1 MNGGTAT
8 DARTTRARELDE
20 ATLVERGRR
29 VLRMEA
35 DALAEAERRLDAS
48 FARAVQLISG
58 SSGRVIVAGVG
69 KSGLIGRKIAATL
82 TSTGSPATFLHPVE
96 GLHGDLG
103 IVGERDAAILISK
116 SGNSDELLG
125 LLEQLQRLG
134 VHTVSIT
141 GSLSSSLAKL
151 TDVALD
157 GWVREEACPH
167 DLAPTTSSTVAL
179 ALGDALAVA
188 LLEAKG
194 FKREDFARL
203 HPGGALGRRLL
214 TRVADVML
222 RDDLPLLPPSATM
235 RRAVVELAR
244 RRGIVVVV
252 DGERR
257 FLGVLTSGDLTRLME
272 RENDFFDV
280 EVRTIMTA
288 AGQTARPD
296 ELASAVVFRM
306 EQHGI
311 ISMPVLDDEGVVR
324 GVIHLHDMMRAGVS

>member
-1 MNGGTAT
+1 
-8 DARTTRARELDE
+8 
-20 ATLVERGRR
+20 
-29 VLRMEA
+29 
-35 DALAEAERRLDAS
+35 
-48 FARAVQLISG
+48 
-58 SSGRVIVAGVG
+58 
-69 KSGLIGRKIAATL
+69 
-82 TSTGSPATFLHPVE
+82 
-96 GLHGDLG
+96 
-103 IVGERDAAILISK
+103 
-116 SGNSDELLG
+116 
-125 LLEQLQRLG
+125 
-134 VHTVSIT
+134 
-141 GSLSSSLAKL
+141 
-151 TDVALD
+151 
-157 GWVREEACPH
+157 
-167 DLAPTTSSTVAL
+167 
-179 ALGDALAVA
+179 
-188 LLEAKG
+188 
-194 FKREDFARL
+194 
-203 HPGGALGRRLL
+203 RRLL

-324 GVIHLHDMMRAGVS
+324 GVIRLHGMTRAGGSCWTACLQRVPVRVFSGSPSRCLLPACWPPVPRPAALRSPSRTRWPIPPSRSCTVCVRLCSPWGSTRAR